1 MKQILMPLT
10 TYEFIADII
19 MECSVVII
27 GTIAMLFL
35 HLNLTSSNNEQR
47 EGKDLIYE
55 AMKMR
60 TGNWKSWDPNRVQI
74 VGGGILEKKML
85 GERGDGVEELE
96 TPRHE
101 SRGMYFLFDH
111 ELRREVSQAI
121 YFFYIF
127 FDVF

>member
-1 MKQILMPLT
+1 MKQILITLT
-10 TYEFIADII
+10 TDEFIGDII
-19 MECSVVII
+19 MESSVVII
-27 GTIAMLFL
+27 GTVALLFL
-35 HLNLTSSNNEQR
+35 HLSQTSSNNDQR

-85 GERGDGVEELE
+85 GERGDGVEEVE

-101 SRGMYFLFDH
+101 SRGI
-111 ELRREVSQAI
+111 S
-121 YFFYIF
+121 FFKQP
-127 FDVF
+127 